1 MVLLRYNFTLRRAL
15 NERSLMALVAGM
27 TIMSLVRVHTSPSKH
42 FWDGDKL
49 LMQANTSCI
58 VGLSTLFSA
67 KRVEYNVSCVFKA
80 NGSKS
85 LP

>member
-27 TIMSLVRVHTSPSKH
+27 TIISLVRVHTY
-42 FWDGDKL
+42 GDKL

-58 VGLSTLFSA
+58 VGLSILFSA

-80 NGSKS
+80 NG
-85 LP
+85 

>member
-27 TIMSLVRVHTSPSKH
+27 TIISLVRVHTY
-42 FWDGDKL
+42 GDKL

-58 VGLSTLFSA
+58 VGLSILFSA